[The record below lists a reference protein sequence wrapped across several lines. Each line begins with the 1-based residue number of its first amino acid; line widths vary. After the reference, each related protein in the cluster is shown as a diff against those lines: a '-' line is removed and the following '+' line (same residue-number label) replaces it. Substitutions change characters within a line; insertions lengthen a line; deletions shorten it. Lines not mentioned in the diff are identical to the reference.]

1 MSNARNQVNLPS
13 IMLVVTGALGLAAA
27 GFGII
32 QAATGTN
39 KIDPALLADLPPEQA
54 ELLLRIFQSIQ
65 GGSLAIHVLVL
76 ATSAFVIF
84 GALKMRKLESRGLA
98 VAASIVA
105 MLPCLGPCCCI
116 GLPSGIW
123 SLVVL
128 MKEDVKAEFWS

>member
-1 MSNARNQVNLPS
+1 
-13 IMLVVTGALGLAAA
+13 MLVVTGALGLASA

-32 QAATGTN
+32 FGIIQAGTGAN
-39 KIDPALLADLPPEQA
+39 KIDPALLAELPPEQA
-54 ELLLRIFQSIQ
+54 ELLLRIFQSTQ
-65 GGSLAIHVLVL
+65 GGSLVLNVLVL
-76 ATSAFVIF
+76 TTSALVIF

-128 MKEDVKAEFWS
+128 MKEDVKAAFSS